1 MKVEVTKML
10 YKEMSIHDFKPWAEA
25 VDTYERLERNNKLN
39 DLEWSLSEIFGKDDI
54 EETELNDLLWF
65 EPDTVYEM
73 VGLKTESDIEEE
85 IEETESEIGYIT
97 EYIDTLEEDIQE
109 YELGSEEWQD
119 AMSNLAGYKL
129 DLEDLYDRLEELR
142 KEFEDL

>member
-10 YKEMSIHDFKPWAEA
+10 YKEMSIHDFKPWAGA

-39 DLEWSLSEIFGKDDI
+39 DLEWSLFEIFGKDDI

-142 KEFEDL
+142 KEFKDL